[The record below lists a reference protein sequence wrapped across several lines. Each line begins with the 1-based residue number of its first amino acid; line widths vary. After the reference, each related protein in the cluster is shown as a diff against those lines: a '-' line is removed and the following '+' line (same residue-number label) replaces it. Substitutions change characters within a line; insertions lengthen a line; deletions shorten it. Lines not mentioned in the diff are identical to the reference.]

1 MSEDKSLRNVIIG
14 FIIGVGSVLPGVSG
28 GILAVGFG
36 IYERLVTAIGNIR
49 ERLRPDF
56 WFLFTVGG
64 GLALGAVTTVLG
76 LDYAFGNYTVVMMCL
91 FLGLV
96 AGQVPGVWKLA
107 RDDAGISPLY
117 VAMAVLG
124 LAIMVVLLP
133 FENATPG
140 TDFYASDLVAAAIF
154 MFCGF
159 VMAMAKIVPG
169 LSGTA
174 ILLAMG
180 LFTVSIERVAD
191 MDLFVIASLGIG
203 FVAGIFLFAKIM
215 SGILERFPRH
225 TYYLIFGLT
234 IGSVIVILFS
244 TQIDTLAEA
253 AVGTVAA
260 VAGVLVSFAFAKYG
274 GNEAG
279 TLPTDR

>member
-1 MSEDKSLRNVIIG
+1 MSEDRSLRNVIIG

-36 IYERLVTAIGNIR
+36 IYERLVTAVGNIR
-49 ERLRPDF
+49 ERLKPDF

-64 GLALGAVTTVLG
+64 GLVVGAGITVLG

-96 AGQVPGVWKLA
+96 AGQVPEIWKLA
-107 RDDAGISPLY
+107 KNDAEIRPLY
-117 VAMAVLG
+117 TVMAVIG
-124 LAIMVVLLP
+124 LVIMAVLLP
-133 FENATPG
+133 FENAAPG
-140 TDFYASDLVAAAIF
+140 TDFYANDLTAAAVF
-154 MFCGF
+154 MFCGL

-203 FVAGIFLFAKIM
+203 FVAGIFLFARIM
-215 SGILERFPRH
+215 SDVLERFPRH
-225 TYYLIFGLT
+225 AYYLIFGLT
-234 IGSVIVILFS
+234 LGSVIVILFS

-253 AVGTVAA
+253 AVGIVAA
-260 VAGVLVSFAFAKYG
+260 AIGIMISLAFAKYG
-274 GNEAG
+274 GDETG
-279 TLPTDR
+279 IPLMKP